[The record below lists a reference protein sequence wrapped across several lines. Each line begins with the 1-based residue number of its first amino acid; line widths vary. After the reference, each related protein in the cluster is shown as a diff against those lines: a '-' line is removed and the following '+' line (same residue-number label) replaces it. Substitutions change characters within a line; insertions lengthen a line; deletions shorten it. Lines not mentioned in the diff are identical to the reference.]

1 VTPDARSSDAT
12 WPSET
17 LSQAWEA
24 YGLAPAL
31 LERARNAGIADS
43 YLERMLT
50 WNAPPK
56 RFEEEVDWAER
67 LLNGAMRF
75 RQITPAD
82 DDAFRALWANSPE
95 AIGDWE
101 VTVERGPNAFAQFE
115 LQERPVLNGLFD
127 GTTMVACVSF
137 SIRRTVV
144 GGRDIMVHYGQAMR
158 VHNDHRGRQY
168 AHWVRSLPWAVGLG
182 RPTHL
187 QYDYIR
193 GGNMTMG
200 SWNKKFMPKVDTVP
214 ERQDD
219 VPGLPVTVLQY
230 PATSSHT
237 TPGVRPA
244 RVDDLARCV
253 DLINRTHADRDL
265 FRPYTLPSLQDRL
278 DAGLAEGLRSPMK
291 RPYSLDDFYVLERAG
306 TIIACAGLWDRGR
319 DVWERRRHRAT
330 GEEHVI
336 AVTSLLDYGF
346 DDGAPDALAALIEHL
361 IGVTHDLGRD
371 YVVAPLEALP
381 DVATLLASR
390 DPVPETRYLQWR
402 AERPRLTAPAHLDLV
417 YW

>member
-1 VTPDARSSDAT
+1 VVTDNDAAPKTSPAT
-12 WPSET
+12 LE
-17 LSQAWEA
+17 QAWEA
-24 YGLAPAL
+24 YGLTSHL
-31 LERARNAGIADS
+31 LARARSAGIADS
-43 YLERMLT
+43 YLQRMLT

-67 LLNGAMRF
+67 LLNGTMRF
-75 RQITPAD
+75 RQLTPAD

-95 AIGDWE
+95 AIGDWD

-127 GTTMVACVSF
+127 GTTMVACVGF
-137 SIRRTVV
+137 SVRRTVV
-144 GGRDIMVHYGQAMR
+144 GGQDLVVHFGQAMR

-187 QYDYIR
+187 QYDYFR
-193 GGNMTMG
+193 GGNMTIEG
-200 SWNKKFMPKVDTVP
+200 WNKKFMPKVETVP
-214 ERQDD
+214 ERAGE
-219 VPGLPVTVLQY
+219 VPGVPVTVLQY
-230 PATSSHT
+230 PASSHA

-244 RVDDLARCV
+244 RVDDLRRCV
-253 DLINRTHADRDL
+253 DLVNRTHAGRDL
-265 FRPYTLPSLQDRL
+265 FRPYTLPSLQERL
-278 DAGLAEGLRSPMK
+278 DAGLIEGMRTRER
-291 RPYSLDDFYVLERAG
+291 RPYSLDDVYVLERG
-306 TIIACAGLWDRGR
+306 GEIVACGGLWDRGR
-319 DVWERRRHRAT
+319 DVWERWRHRAT

-346 DDGAPDALAALIEHL
+346 DDGAPGALAALIEHL
-361 IGVTHDLGRD
+361 VGITHDLRRD
-371 YVVAPLEALP
+371 YLVAPLEALP
-381 DVATLLASR
+381 EVATLLASH

-402 AERPRLTAPAHLDLV
+402 AERPPLTAPAHLDLV